1 MKTTFLRHLLMISAS
16 LTCGQISWSQGQ
28 NNVWLGNTG
37 MGLDFGQDPPAVL
50 AFDLPP
56 INYHWIASICDA
68 EGGAL
73 FHATP
78 GQVFDQG
85 FQLMQNGDLEQVQGN
100 FPPLFPGTIVPKGS
114 DASSHYF
121 VWLRNSGSA
130 TSAFFTEVDM
140 TQNEGLGAVVQNNVE
155 LCDGVTY
162 NHTAVPASNGGEHWL
177 ILRERFGYAWYA
189 YLINGDGI
197 ASEPVESQVEAPY
210 IFPEYGLGNH
220 LRASLDGS
228 MLVTRQ
234 ELFGG
239 GRALDLFHFDP
250 ATGLVSE
257 PMRLIRYNEEVLHMA
272 EFSPSGRYLYVTEGP
287 HGALSQHPARLWQLD
302 LISGDSATIV
312 SSAQLIYEHPANPFP
327 DATGYVV
334 DMALSPDNDKIY
346 VQKGEGNWIGVI
358 HRPEEPGVNC
368 QFEPSAIEFPG
379 VAFARLPHQ
388 VKYPRPQVS
397 VPEVLD
403 VPDVLFHPN
412 PAEGSIWL
420 SLSSAWQGKALMAD
434 WFDVAG
440 RHVHTQRFLGQGT
453 QQLDTPASNGA
464 YVVRLHDGVAHHS
477 TQQVVVRSAP

>member
-1 MKTTFLRHLLMISAS
+1 MNTTFLRLAL
-16 LTCGQISWSQGQ
+16 LTCSSVPCVLIAYCQSQ

-37 MGLDFGQDPPAVL
+37 IGLDFGQEPPAVL
-50 AFDLPP
+50 ALDLSPV
-56 INYHWIASICDA
+56 NYHWIASICDA
-68 EGGAL
+68 EGEAL

-78 GQVFDQG
+78 GQVFDQEL
-85 FQLMQNGDLEQVQGN
+85 QLMQNGDLQNVQGN
-100 FPPLFPGTIVPKGS
+100 FPPLFPGTIVPKGP
-114 DASSHYF
+114 DASSYYF
-121 VWLRNSGSA
+121 IWLRNSGSA

-140 TQNEGLGAVVQNNVE
+140 TQNEGLGAVVQNNME

-162 NHTAVPASNGGEHWL
+162 NHTVVPASNGGGHWL
-177 ILRERFGYAWYA
+177 LLRERFGYAWYA

-234 ELFGG
+234 ELFGA
-239 GRALDLFHFDP
+239 GRALDLFNFDP

-257 PMRLIRYNEEVLHMA
+257 PMRLIRYNEEVFHMA

-287 HGALSQHPARLWQLD
+287 HGSISQHPARLWQLD
-302 LISGDSATIV
+302 LISGDSATIAA
-312 SSAQLIYEHPANPFP
+312 SAQLIYEHPVNPFP

-334 DMALSPDNDKIY
+334 DMALSPDNEKIY

-358 HRPEEPGVNC
+358 HRPDEPGINC

-388 VKYPRPQVS
+388 TKYPRPQVS
-397 VPEVLD
+397 VPEVTEASEL
-403 VPDVLFHPN
+403 LFHPN
-412 PAEGSIWL
+412 PADGSVWL
-420 SLSSAWQGKALMAD
+420 SLSSTLQGKMLTAD
-434 WFDVAG
+434 WYDLSGRLVHAERFVSQDMQELDV
-440 RHVHTQRFLGQGT
+440 
-453 QQLDTPASNGA
+453 PAVSGV
-464 YVVRLHDGVAHHS
+464 YLVRLHDGNAHLA
-477 TQQVVVRSAP
+477 TRRVLVRASR